1 MTHFCRFYGEMFYN
15 LGRQYLISPG
25 VHARD
30 NLGNL
35 KPFFVKKRIMLSC
48 RKRPTTLK
56 ALWFH
61 ILWFRFI
68 YTMVIYYICKTFA
81 FNVKK
86 TISCFNL
93 KIWSWLNLRRH
104 VEVMKQIHFS
114 SHIKKILIQLCF
126 NPPVQ
131 FTCNSL
137 VKSTQSFTFFQLEI
151 RSWKY
156 FIYSSVDLKYLVHP
170 TQLPQLLCFSTGAE
184 TRPLPVNLIKGRGDR
199 DWI

>member
-1 MTHFCRFYGEMFYN
+1 MTHFCRFYGKMFYN

-25 VHARD
+25 VHVRD
-30 NLGNL
+30 NLGKL

-68 YTMVIYYICKTFA
+68 YTMVIYYICKTFS

-93 KIWSWLNLRRH
+93 KILSWLNLRRH

-137 VKSTQSFTFFQLEI
+137 VNTIFHFL
-151 RSWKY
+151 
-156 FIYSSVDLKYLVHP
+156 
-170 TQLPQLLCFSTGAE
+170 STGDPELKILHLQFSRPKISCSSNSVTRAALFQHWS
-184 TRPLPVNLIKGRGDR
+184 TDRPLPVNLMKGRGDR

>member
-30 NLGNL
+30 NLGKL

-137 VKSTQSFTFFQLEI
+137 VNTIFHFL
-151 RSWKY
+151 
-156 FIYSSVDLKYLVHP
+156 
-170 TQLPQLLCFSTGAE
+170 STGDPELKILHLQFSRPKISCSSNSVTRAALFQHWSRDE
-184 TRPLPVNLIKGRGDR
+184 TTPSESNKGARR
-199 DWI
+199 